1 MLELKQVLTDIAK
14 AIVDNPDSVKVT
26 ETEETEGNVLLV
38 LNVAP
43 DDMGM
48 VIGKKGRIAK
58 SIRTIMKVAAN
69 AVGKKVTVEIQ

>member
-1 MLELKQVLTDIAK
+1 MLELKNVLTDIAK
-14 AIVDNPDSVKVT
+14 AIVDDPDSVKVT

-38 LNVAP
+38 LTVAP

-58 SIRTIMKVAAN
+58 AIRTIMKVAAN
-69 AVGKKVTVEIQ
+69 SVGKKVTVEIR